1 MPEDEVVLTQG
12 GKQLPPQEIQ
22 AEVEE
27 VAVVVGEPEDLQPE
41 DELTDE
47 EMDMIASK
55 EDVDACIDA
64 IRELTEVVGQINAK
78 VDDIQTTLKAGKF

>member
-1 MPEDEVVLTQG
+1 MPDEEVVLTQG

-27 VAVVVGEPEDLQPE
+27 VAVVVGEPEE
-41 DELTDE
+41 DELSDE
-47 EMDMIASK
+47 ELDMIASK